1 MKDNRKVLYGLVALA
16 LLLSVVGISVGFASM
31 STELTINGTTEVVP
45 ATWKIKF
52 QNISNATITGAA
64 EVTTAPTIQSDTHI
78 GDYEVKLTK
87 PGDSVVY
94 TFEVANTGSINAA
107 LDSYTFATP
116 TITGTGDTAAADA
129 AIVQENLVYTL
140 TYDDDTA
147 IQVNDVLN
155 KESTRVLKLTVAY
168 KADATTLPANTVTIS
183 GMDVT
188 FVYGQK

>member
-116 TITGTGDTAAADA
+116 TITGTGETADA
-129 AIVQENLVYTL
+129 DATIVRNNLVYTL

-147 IQVNDVLN
+147 IQVNDALN
-155 KESTRVLKLTVAY
+155 KESTRTLKLTVAY